1 MPVAR
6 DHGRV
11 QPAMSPSDAEVAH
24 TEAPSPRDCED
35 AVAARHQSHES
46 AIPLVRGYPATSWD
60 ESTSPGVQI
69 TTRAVRGQRNHEQRS
84 SSNAVRC
91 RLESSSTQR
100 RGAAQQSRHSI
111 LRPYLLDW
119 GCRWR
124 IALMLLA
131 IAVNFASS
139 NSNPQGQLEKYST
152 WCGDDV
158 CEARI
163 EKFGWCPSD
172 CFCGDGVCDDSEAVA
187 ASCPQDCLSHVDIAK
202 QPSNT
207 SQASVAFYDQPV
219 IRISS
224 PTQSDAY
231 TPGKLISFVLWESS
245 MLTLALFDRAGT
257 VTATLYHIIDDI
269 TGTKKLNVPVEGVR
283 PLFWHHCSMFCSTF
297 PSLLAPPFHALLY
310 FLPTVPAAEAYVS
323 GCCSR
328 VCLDTGRCLGAAG
341 VRASRISS

>member
-1 MPVAR
+1 VDGVGSADTQCAERSAALALRTLSFLSMPGAR
-6 DHGRV
+6 NHGRV
-11 QPAMSPSDAEVAH
+11 QPAMSPSDAEVAY
-24 TEAPSPRDCED
+24 TERPSPHHCED
-35 AVAARHQSHES
+35 AVAARQQSHES
-46 AIPLVRGYPATSWD
+46 AIPLVRGSPATSWD

-69 TTRAVRGQRNHEQRS
+69 TTRAVRGQRKHEQRS
-84 SSNAVRC
+84 SSNAVSC

-100 RGAAQQSRHSI
+100 GGAAQQSRHSI
-111 LRPYLLDW
+111 LRPYLIDW

-124 IALMLLA
+124 IALMLLV
-131 IAVNFASS
+131 IAVNSASS

-224 PTQSDAY
+224 PTQYDAY
-231 TPGKLISFVLWESS
+231 TPGKQISFC
-245 MLTLALFDRAGT
+245 LTGKQHADVGPFRPSRYGHRHA
-257 VTATLYHIIDDI
+257 VSYHRRH
-269 TGTKKLNVPVEGVR
+269 N
-283 PLFWHHCSMFCSTF
+283 WHEK
-297 PSLLAPPFHALLY
+297 
-310 FLPTVPAAEAYVS
+310 AECA
-323 GCCSR
+323 R
-328 VCLDTGRCLGAAG
+328 
-341 VRASRISS
+341 